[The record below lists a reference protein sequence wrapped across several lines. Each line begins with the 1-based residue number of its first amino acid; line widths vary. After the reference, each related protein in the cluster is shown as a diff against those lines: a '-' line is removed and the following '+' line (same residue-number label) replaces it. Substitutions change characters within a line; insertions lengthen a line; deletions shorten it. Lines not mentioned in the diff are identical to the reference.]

1 MNQHVTLG
9 KDMQYRVLFCLG
21 LYLIISGSAAPVFLL
36 PAPIP
41 HPDLIYCF
49 AAAWLVRRPDF
60 VLTAAVV
67 AASLATELL
76 LLHTPGLWSAAMLLL
91 TNYFRRNSERL
102 RNFPFW
108 LEWATSALLF
118 AAGQAA
124 CHLIL
129 AAVFL
134 PAAPAGVIVLHAAA
148 DRPGLSGGG
157 AGHEL
162 GVPGHQTARLRSAH
176 VPRPCRVW
184 RRPLMFTMRPEI
196 KLGRSALSRRA
207 LLLGIG
213 QASVLTV
220 IGGRLRYLQ
229 VSESE
234 SLSGLA
240 DRNRINIRLLTPERG
255 LIYDRSGEQ
264 LAANENSTKSCW

>member
-1 MNQHVTLG
+1 M
-9 KDMQYRVLFCLG
+9 LFCLG

-148 DRPGLSGGG
+148 
-157 AGHEL
+157 
-162 GVPGHQTARLRSAH
+162 T
-176 VPRPCRVW
+176 
-184 RRPLMFTMRPEI
+184 
-196 KLGRSALSRRA
+196 
-207 LLLGIG
+207 
-213 QASVLTV
+213 
-220 IGGRLRYLQ
+220 
-229 VSESE
+229 
-234 SLSGLA
+234 GLA
-240 DRNRINIRLLTPERG
+240 YPAVVLVTNWVFRVTKPRVSDLRMFRAP
-255 LIYDRSGEQ
+255 
-264 LAANENSTKSCW
+264 AAFGDAR